1 MQTMVVVSMFA
12 MRRMV
17 QPFALVKTA
26 SSWRLMSAL
35 VEILMNAKAVQM
47 SVINFASTLRA
58 AIHAP
63 VVTGFSLTRSSVE
76 KYRMTIELK
85 RKLIN

>member
-1 MQTMVVVSMFA
+1 MQTMEVASMFA

-17 QPFALVKTA
+17 QPFALVKTD

-35 VEILMNAKAVQM
+35 VGTLTNAKAGQM
-47 SVINFASTLRA
+47 SVINFVSTLRA
-58 AIHAP
+58 ATHAP